1 MKFHEILE
9 DVLISLIISE
19 IISWVKY
26 FFITGGIQK
35 PVDGWSL
42 GSSRDQVIH
51 GDRVVLLGT
60 DCSITEYNCR

>member
-9 DVLISLIISE
+9 DVSISLIISE

-26 FFITGGIQK
+26 FYNGWYTK
-35 PVDGWSL
+35 PVALGGWSL

-51 GDRVVLLGT
+51 GDRVVL
-60 DCSITEYNCR
+60 